1 MTANSP
7 EDVVAAVQFAA
18 DYRLKV
24 SALGGGH
31 QLAGLAL
38 PECGVTIEMYKL
50 QDLSFDPASN
60 QTTVQVRPPAMLLL
74 CSAG

>member
-1 MTANSP
+1 MLWRQSSLRRITGSKSLHWAEGISWR
-7 EDVVAAVQFAA
+7 D
-18 DYRLKV
+18 
-24 SALGGGH
+24 
-31 QLAGLAL
+31 L
-38 PECGVTIEMYKL
+38 PCLSVESREMYKL